1 MVVDV
6 HCWNSY
12 HCMGLSGSQKEEEMG
27 RTNEELVNAII
38 SAMNREK
45 PEGMKIT
52 EIIFKMVSTAS
63 LALVMWV
70 LTTVNAMQR
79 DMVQVTSDIQYMR
92 SNVEKLE
99 DFTSKPRFTQEHFDL
114 QMSPVLKSI
123 NLVIEDAATLK
134 KRQEDISSRLRQIEI
149 DVNNLKKK

>member
-1 MVVDV
+1 M
-6 HCWNSY
+6 S
-12 HCMGLSGSQKEEEMG
+12 

-38 SAMNREK
+38 QAMKQK
-45 PEGMKIT
+45 PEGMKVT
-52 EIIFKMVSTAS
+52 EVIFKMVSTLS
-63 LALVMWV
+63 LGLVMWV
-70 LTTVNAMQR
+70 LTTVNAMQK

-99 DFTSKPRFTQEHFDL
+99 DFTDKPRFTQEHFDL

-134 KRQEDISSRLRQIEI
+134 KRQEDIATRLRTVELELNQ
-149 DVNNLKKK
+149 LRKK